1 MLLCVQ
7 QSTTFSHE
15 KNDKVQPF
23 IFEQTTLQKQSSMP
37 LLWLLHKQNSEHCIK
52 QENPITLFHC
62 KSSSSPRIPS
72 IRPLDNPY
80 SRCNVQSTTTNRIQI
95 EVTSIWRVR
104 SERAK
109 DSLSTELITLLISTS
124 WRCSWGSILHIHRKC
139 KLCIASWRA
148 PNKKNAFST
157 RSSV

>member
-1 MLLCVQ
+1 MIKYNLSFLNKQ
-7 QSTTFSHE
+7 LF
-15 KNDKVQPF
+15 KNSLVCHYCGYCTSRTANTASNK
-23 IFEQTTLQKQSSMP
+23 
-37 LLWLLHKQNSEHCIK
+37 
-52 QENPITLFHC
+52 ENPITLFHC